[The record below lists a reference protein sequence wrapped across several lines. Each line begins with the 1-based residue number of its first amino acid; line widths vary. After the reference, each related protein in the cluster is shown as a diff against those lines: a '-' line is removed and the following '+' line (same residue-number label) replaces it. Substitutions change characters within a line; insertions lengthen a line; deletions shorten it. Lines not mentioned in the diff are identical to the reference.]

1 MVGLFNEE
9 VIEFYKNSFMDIVQ
23 TSKEQVTNQYLSEF
37 HTERSGNAD
46 VILKKYN
53 MLCNEYQNQAK
64 EFKTKHD
71 EITLSESTKRG
82 EIITNFEDHY
92 ANIKKQMDE
101 EQAQLVDAE
110 TGEYLIEKESQ
121 KLEDNYNDLIAQI
134 QEKGDLMTKSLEE
147 KETGKSSL

>member
-1 MVGLFNEE
+1 MVDLFNEE

-37 HTERSGNAD
+37 HNERSGNAD
-46 VILKKYN
+46 VILQKYN
-53 MLCNEYQNQAK
+53 MLCKEYQNQSK

-71 EITLSESTKRG
+71 EISVSEKSKRG
-82 EIITNFEDHY
+82 EIIKNFEDHY

-121 KLEDNYNDLIAQI
+121 KLEENYNDLIAQI

>member
-1 MVGLFNEE
+1 
-9 VIEFYKNSFMDIVQ
+9 
-23 TSKEQVTNQYLSEF
+23 
-37 HTERSGNAD
+37 
-46 VILKKYN
+46 

-101 EQAQLVDAE
+101 EQAQLIDAE

-121 KLEDNYNDLIAQI
+121 KLDDNYNDLI
-134 QEKGDLMTKSLEE
+134 T
-147 KETGKSSL
+147 